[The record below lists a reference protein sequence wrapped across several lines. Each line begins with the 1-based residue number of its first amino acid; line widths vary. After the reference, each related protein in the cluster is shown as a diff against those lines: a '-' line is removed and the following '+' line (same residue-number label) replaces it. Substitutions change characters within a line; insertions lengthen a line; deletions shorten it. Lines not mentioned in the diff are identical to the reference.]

1 MSADQALRAW
11 MDRFIDYMTT
21 KRGMGDALRSLIAS
35 GGDPFSQGRDRLTA
49 AVTTLLHAGAVD
61 RTLRH
66 DVEPDDVLVGLS
78 GVSLATADHNAA
90 SKPAA
95 CSTCSWTACASATER
110 PSRRVV
116 MSRVG
121 TWCGHASSLR

>member
-1 MSADQALRAW
+1 MPADQALRAW

-66 DVEPDDVLVGLS
+66 DVEPDDCWS
-78 GVSLATADHNAA
+78 A
-90 SKPAA
+90 SAA
-95 CSTCSWTACASATER
+95 CRSPPLITTPRASR
-110 PSRRVV
+110 PPARPAHGRPAPPPLRD
-116 MSRVG
+116 RVG
-121 TWCGHASSLR
+121 AS